1 MVAAVSVTIADY
13 DPNWPKIAADHAAQ
27 LAVLGPV
34 LLAVHHIGS
43 TSVPGLSAKPIID
56 LMPLVTDLA
65 ALDAQR
71 GVIESLGYQWHGEY
85 GIPGRRFCILLGGD
99 GHRLV
104 QLHFFEAD
112 SPLAGDY
119 IAFRE
124 YLRSFPAEARAYEA
138 EKRRAR
144 DLHPED
150 SNGYNV
156 EKSPFVR
163 AALARALAWYAGQ
176 SEVPPLVPP
185 HLRDPRP
192 EPLRE

>member
-1 MVAAVSVTIADY
+1 MVAPVAVTIASY
-13 DPNWPKIAADHAAQ
+13 DPEWPLVAASRGAQ
-27 LAVLGPV
+27 LDVLGPL

-56 LMPLVTDLA
+56 LMPLVADLA
-65 ALDAQR
+65 ALDAER
-71 GVIESLGYQWHGEY
+71 AKVEALGYEWHGEY
-85 GIPGRRFCILLGGD
+85 GVPGRRFCILPD
-99 GHRLV
+99 DKGHRLV
-104 QLHFFEAD
+104 QLHFFEAS

-124 YLRSFPAEARAYEA
+124 FLRTFPDEARAYEA

-150 SNGYNV
+150 SSGYNV
-156 EKSPFVR
+156 EKAAYVR
-163 AALARALAWYAGQ
+163 AALARALHWYANQ
-176 SEVPPLVPP
+176 TDTVPLVPP
-185 HLRDPRP
+185 QLRNPGP